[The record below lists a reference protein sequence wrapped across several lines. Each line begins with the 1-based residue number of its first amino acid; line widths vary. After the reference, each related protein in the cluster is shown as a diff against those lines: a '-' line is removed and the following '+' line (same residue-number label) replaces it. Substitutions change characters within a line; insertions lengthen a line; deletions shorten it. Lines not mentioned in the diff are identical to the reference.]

1 MASTRELKGRI
12 NSVHSS
18 QKITG
23 AMKMISSARLRKSEN
38 ALNHARPYMEQLQNI
53 LDHIASEINDYQ
65 SPLSQDRQV
74 QRVAIVIFAAN
85 EGLCGAFNLL
95 LYKKLL
101 ETLQEYDGKVKSPV
115 FVYPVGRKLVN
126 DIKRTRG
133 VEVMPIPDL
142 FEKKQYAEG
151 ATALADE
158 LIRRFLEKDVAF
170 LCFHMLSFLC

>member
-12 NSVHSS
+12 NSVHSY

-65 SPLSQDRQV
+65 SPLSQDRPV

-101 ETLQEYDGKVKSPV
+101 ETLKEYDGKVKSPV

-142 FEKKQYAEG
+142 FEKNNMQKEQ
-151 ATALADE
+151 
-158 LIRRFLEKDVAF
+158 R
-170 LCFHMLSFLC
+170 HWQMN

>member
-1 MASTRELKGRI
+1 
-12 NSVHSS
+12 
-18 QKITG
+18 
-23 AMKMISSARLRKSEN
+23 MISSARLRKSEN

-115 FVYPVGRKLVN
+115 FVYPVG
-126 DIKRTRG
+126 
-133 VEVMPIPDL
+133 E
-142 FEKKQYAEG
+142 
-151 ATALADE
+151 
-158 LIRRFLEKDVAF
+158 
-170 LCFHMLSFLC
+170 SS

>member
-1 MASTRELKGRI
+1 
-12 NSVHSS
+12 
-18 QKITG
+18 
-23 AMKMISSARLRKSEN
+23 MISSARLRKSEN

-101 ETLQEYDGKVKSPV
+101 ETLKEYDGKVKSPIS
-115 FVYPVGRKLVN
+115 VYPVGRKLVN

-158 LIRRFLEKDVAF
+158 LIRRFLEKDLDRVEVIYA
-170 LCFHMLSFLC
+170 HYKSM

>member
-65 SPLSQDRQV
+65 SPLSQDRPV

-101 ETLQEYDGKVKSPV
+101 ELLKQILQ
-115 FVYPVGRKLVN
+115 
-126 DIKRTRG
+126 
-133 VEVMPIPDL
+133 
-142 FEKKQYAEG
+142 
-151 ATALADE
+151 
-158 LIRRFLEKDVAF
+158 
-170 LCFHMLSFLC
+170 H

>member
-1 MASTRELKGRI
+1 
-12 NSVHSS
+12 
-18 QKITG
+18 
-23 AMKMISSARLRKSEN
+23 MISSARLRKSEN

-142 FEKKQYAEG
+142 FEKNNMQKEQ
-151 ATALADE
+151 
-158 LIRRFLEKDVAF
+158 R
-170 LCFHMLSFLC
+170 HWQMN

>member
-1 MASTRELKGRI
+1 
-12 NSVHSS
+12 
-18 QKITG
+18 
-23 AMKMISSARLRKSEN
+23 
-38 ALNHARPYMEQLQNI
+38 MEQLQNI

-74 QRVAIVIFAAN
+74 QRVAIVIFAGN

-101 ETLQEYDGKVKSPV
+101 ETLKEYDGKVKSPV

-133 VEVMPIPDL
+133 WRLCRSPI
-142 FEKKQYAEG
+142 FSKK
-151 ATALADE
+151 T
-158 LIRRFLEKDVAF
+158 ICRR
-170 LCFHMLSFLC
+170 SNGIGR